1 MTSLKELLKREC
13 SYEPADATL
22 DRFLALAHTINL
34 AQDEVLIHP
43 GQNNSNVYVVKDGIV
58 RFADMNGEKERTFA
72 FATPG
77 TVFMSKH
84 SFVKHL
90 PSYYLVDACCE
101 STLLEVKCDDF
112 NQLVRE
118 CPDFAV
124 WSLHMAWE
132 ELFYQEYKN
141 VNVNNGT
148 AKERYLAL
156 QKNRPEIIGRV
167 YQKTIAS
174 YLGISPEYLCRL
186 RKTQSRQE

>member
-84 SFVKHL
+84 
-90 PSYYLVDACCE
+90 
-101 STLLEVKCDDF
+101 
-112 NQLVRE
+112 
-118 CPDFAV
+118 
-124 WSLHMAWE
+124 
-132 ELFYQEYKN
+132 
-141 VNVNNGT
+141 
-148 AKERYLAL
+148 
-156 QKNRPEIIGRV
+156 
-167 YQKTIAS
+167 
-174 YLGISPEYLCRL
+174 
-186 RKTQSRQE
+186 

>member
-1 MTSLKELLKREC
+1 
-13 SYEPADATL
+13 
-22 DRFLALAHTINL
+22 
-34 AQDEVLIHP
+34 
-43 GQNNSNVYVVKDGIV
+43 
-58 RFADMNGEKERTFA
+58 
-72 FATPG
+72 
-77 TVFMSKH
+77 MSKH

-101 STLLEVKCDDF
+101 STLLAVKCDDF

-124 WSLHMAWE
+124 WSLHLAWE

>member
-1 MTSLKELLKREC
+1 MNRLKELLKQEC
-13 SYEPADATL
+13 GYVPQDATL
-22 DRFLALAHTINL
+22 DRFLALATTVNL

-43 GQNNSNVYVVKDGIV
+43 GQNDSNVYVVKEGII

-72 FATPG
+72 FAMPG

-90 PSYYLVDACCE
+90 PSYYLIDACCP
-101 STLLEVKCDDF
+101 STLLAVKCDDF
-112 NQLVRE
+112 NSLVLD

-141 VNVNNGT
+141 MKVNNGT
-148 AKERYLAL
+148 AKERYMSLL
-156 QKNRPEIIGRV
+156 EKRPEIIGKV

-186 RKTQSRQE
+186 RKNLKRLT